1 MKVAVVGCG
10 NVSVNHFAAIRDI
23 PGAEAVAAVDIKKER
38 AERYAHETG
47 ARAYTDF
54 DEMLKTEKPDV
65 VHIATPHWLHTPMAV
80 KALDSG
86 AHVFLEKPCSVTS
99 EEADAL
105 AKAQERSGKQVAV
118 CFQNRYNDS
127 SITLKEIVDSGKYGK
142 IKSVRGFVTWDRG
155 REYYSDDWHGTLDKE
170 CGGVLINQ
178 AIHTLDLI
186 LFIAGPCKEV
196 TAHVFNDH
204 LKGIIEVED
213 TAYLR
218 MKLESGICALLLAT
232 TAFSGNS
239 PVMIEVS
246 LENALFRLEGELLYK
261 IAPDG
266 KADILCARS
275 DEQFSGKSYWGHGHK
290 AIIRDFYNCIE
301 TGRKFSIDAYEGGKA
316 LKTVAAAYK
325 SSRNN
330 TTEAVK

>member
-1 MKVAVVGCG
+1 MKVAVAGCG
-10 NVSVNHFAAIRDI
+10 NVSVNHFAALRDI
-23 PGAEAVAAVDIKKER
+23 PGVRIVAAADIKKER
-38 AERYAHETG
+38 AEKYANETG
-47 ARAYTDF
+47 AKAYTDY
-54 DEMLKTEKPDV
+54 DEMLAAEKPDV

-105 AKAQERSGKQVAV
+105 AKAQDRSGRQVAV

-127 SITLKEIVDSGKYGK
+127 SLIMKELIDSGELGAL
-142 IKSVRGFVTWDRG
+142 KSVRAFVTWERG

-178 AIHTLDLI
+178 AIHTVDLI
-186 LFIAGPCKEV
+186 HFIAGPCRNV

-218 MKLESGICALLLAT
+218 MELESGVCALLLAT

-239 PVMIEVS
+239 PVM
-246 LENALFRLEGELLYK
+246 LEAKLEDAVLRLEGELLYK
-261 IAPDG
+261 ITDDG
-266 KADILCARS
+266 KVEILCSKS

-301 TGRKFSIDAYEGGKA
+301 TGRKFAIDAYEGGKA

-325 SSRNN
+325 SSQNN